1 MAGTEERAR
10 VLQLFV
16 RRIRVA
22 SEVLSFCAALMKK
35 QVLRSAQDDKIIE
48 GR

>member
-16 RRIRVA
+16 RELRAA
-22 SEVLSFCAALMKK
+22 SELLSRRAMKK
-35 QVLRSAQDDKIIE
+35 QVLPIRQARVRMKNL
-48 GR
+48 